1 MMISSRFA
9 VSLVLLL
16 AGNAAAQQKH
26 RDPLSDLE
34 IDQLRDA
41 AQLPEV
47 RLKLYVDYARARLDK
62 LQQVRA
68 DTKATDTKATDTK
81 AADTKAEDRGQ
92 QTRDALQEFLD
103 IYDELDTNVDTFA
116 DRNQDLRKALK
127 PVIEADTEFGSK
139 LRAFK
144 ASLAS
149 TPQEAESYAFLL
161 GTALDTVDGAA
172 KDHRDLLAEQEE
184 TFKHTKKQGHGED
197 SKPPE

>member
-1 MMISSRFA
+1 MISTRFA
-9 VSLVLLL
+9 VSLLLLL
-16 AGNAAAQQKH
+16 AGSAAAQQKH

-41 AQLPEV
+41 AQLPQA
-47 RLKLYVDYARARLDK
+47 RLKLYVDYARARLDR

-68 DTKATDTKATDTK
+68 DTKATDTKAV
-81 AADTKAEDRGQ
+81 DTKAEDRAQ
-92 QTRDALQEFLD
+92 QTRDALQDFLD
-103 IYDELDTNVDTFA
+103 IYDELNTNVDTFA
-116 DRNQDLRKALK
+116 DRKEDLRKALK

-144 ASLAS
+144 ASLAA

-161 GTALDTVDGAA
+161 GSALDTVDAAA

-184 TFKHTKKQGHGED
+184 DFKHKKKQGHGGD

>member
-1 MMISSRFA
+1 MISTRFA
-9 VSLVLLL
+9 VSLLLLL
-16 AGNAAAQQKH
+16 AGNAAAQQHH

-41 AQLPEV
+41 AQVPIV

-62 LQQVRA
+62 LQQVRV
-68 DTKATDTKATDTK
+68 DTKATDTK
-81 AADTKAEDRGQ
+81 AADTKAEDTKAEDRGQ
-92 QTRDALQEFLD
+92 QTRDALQDFLD
-103 IYDELDTNVDTFA
+103 IYDELNTNVDTFA
-116 DRNQDLRKALK
+116 DRKEDLRKALK

-161 GTALDTVDGAA
+161 GTALDTVDAAA

-184 TFKHTKKQGHGED
+184 DFKHKKKQGHGAD